1 MFVLVLALGS
11 AGIAVWFAYR
21 FPALAPSG
29 MPVLLCHVGA
39 AFALSQLGSFVLS
52 ATLAPENQTRSLA
65 ALFGVALPVLV
76 YCFLVGFW
84 IARMT
89 HDVFSRAA
97 R

>member
-11 AGIAVWFAYR
+11 AGISVWFAFR

-29 MPVLLCHVGA
+29 MPQLLCHVAA
-39 AFALSQLGSFVLS
+39 AFALSQLGSFVLP
-52 ATLAPENQTRSLA
+52 ATLSPENQPRTFA
-65 ALFGVALPVLV
+65 VLFGVALPVLV

-89 HDVFSRAA
+89 HDVFSRAV